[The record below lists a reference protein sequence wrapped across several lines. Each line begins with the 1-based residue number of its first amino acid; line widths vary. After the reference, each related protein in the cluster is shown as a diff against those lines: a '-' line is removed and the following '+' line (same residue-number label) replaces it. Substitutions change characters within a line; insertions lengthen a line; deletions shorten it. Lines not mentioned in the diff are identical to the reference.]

1 MNAIKRSATGIVVS
15 LLITSAALAVQ
26 VDLNLWTAESYP
38 AVSGFPAG
46 AWTVNSSGQ
55 SVTQVANGQPTLFYS
70 NFNVRGSD
78 VRGSVSVANGGD
90 DDYIGFALGFQP
102 GDTSNAAADYL
113 LVDWKGATQFFDF
126 DGLSTTPG
134 TTAVE
139 GLAVSRVTGVP
150 TADEFWGHTDFAGDP
165 SGGVT
170 ELARGATLGSTGWVA
185 GRGVRLPVPLRG
197 RQAPGLRGRYT
208 RTGYQRGFPR
218 WPAGVLQFLPG
229 RSDVQSLHPGHHPA
243 GTVSRY
249 PGTRLAA
256 ARDTR
261 RGRGSDPPP
270 ARVILPRATDS
281 RIRRKNLKS

>member
-1 MNAIKRSATGIVVS
+1 MKAIKRSATGIVVS
-15 LLITSAALAVQ
+15 MLITSAAFAVQ

-38 AVSGFPAG
+38 AVTGFPAG

-70 NFNVRGSD
+70 DFNVRGMD
-78 VRGSVSVANGGD
+78 VRGSVSVANGD
-90 DDYIGFALGFQP
+90 DDYIGFAFGFQP

-150 TADEFWGHTDFAGDP
+150 TADEFWGHTDFADDP
-165 SGGVT
+165 SGGVA

-185 GRGVRLPVPLRG
+185 GVEYDLQFLVEEDRLQVFVDDVLELDISGDFPDGRMAFYNFSQGGVTYRAFTRDTIPPGPCPVIPVPASLPLVILG
-197 RQAPGLRGRYT
+197 V
-208 RTGYQRGFPR
+208 
-218 WPAGVLQFLPG
+218 AGVL
-229 RSDVQSLHPGHHPA
+229 
-243 GTVSRY
+243 
-249 PGTRLAA
+249 
-256 ARDTR
+256 
-261 RGRGSDPPP
+261 
-270 ARVILPRATDS
+270 
-281 RIRRKNLKS
+281 IRRLRG